1 VPEIVFQV
9 IYPDSVEIRKNS
21 LPTTVKAILLH
32 P

>member
-1 VPEIVFQV
+1 VLASATMV
-9 IYPDSVEIRKNS
+9 YPDSVEIRKNS